1 MQIKLYLKR
10 IRIGSGL
17 RLENAYH
24 DYHIMNFGKN
34 NLAQL
39 KRVSKIQNLI
49 IFTLHQRNFQTSTP
63 RFNI

>member
-10 IRIGSGL
+10 IRIGCGL

-24 DYHIMNFGKN
+24 DYHIMNFDKN

-49 IFTLHQRNFQTSTP
+49 IFTLHQRNF
-63 RFNI
+63 